1 MKTFKNENNF
11 IADISGKLSRN
22 TYVDYKTP
30 LHFTD
35 RQVTCLIWEELILKS
50 NRSQHMK
57 LIQEATHSKD
67 IKARDSVHLGI
78 PLGLPNKCRAK
89 KPDIS
94 SYRAN
99 HLNAMDLGR

>member
-35 RQVTCLIWEELILKS
+35 RQVICLIWEEF
-50 NRSQHMK
+50 
-57 LIQEATHSKD
+57 
-67 IKARDSVHLGI
+67 
-78 PLGLPNKCRAK
+78 
-89 KPDIS
+89 
-94 SYRAN
+94 
-99 HLNAMDLGR
+99 